1 MPLCCLVVYFGAV
14 YTGEKFRMARPKGKK
29 VAARLSVG
37 LSQPQYVALTALAE
51 QNEATVAW
59 VIRRAIAEFLE
70 RHGPSALSALRLP
83 RRTMKLESR
92 ESVRPKAKT
101 GR

>member
-1 MPLCCLVVYFGAV
+1 MP
-14 YTGEKFRMARPKGKK
+14 RPKGKK

-37 LSQPQYVALTALAE
+37 LSQPQYAALTALAE

-59 VIRRAIAEFLE
+59 LIRRAVAEFLE

-83 RRTMKLESR
+83 RRTAKLGPR
-92 ESVRPKAKT
+92 ASVRPKYKT
-101 GR
+101 GDK